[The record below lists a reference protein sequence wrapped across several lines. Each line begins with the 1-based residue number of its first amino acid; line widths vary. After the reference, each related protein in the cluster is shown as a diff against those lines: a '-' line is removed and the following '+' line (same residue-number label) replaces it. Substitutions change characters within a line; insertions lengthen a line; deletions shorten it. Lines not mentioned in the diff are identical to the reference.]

1 MHAWG
6 DFFHKGTYMQGSID
20 AGQNNSRR
28 EYEGIAVCD
37 KADNSRD
44 LKVYCK
50 DLLFLMQGELQ
61 AKNVDSISKS
71 VDKNGVATTSSATC
85 KNYIDCTYG
94 GDFACSNRAYPPD
107 VRKGEIVK
115 IFQYGDSDQW
125 YWIGCDR
132 SQSLRKTERVRW
144 QVNDTLEN
152 DCNLT
157 DDNTYFLEMDTR
169 KHKHILLSTSQ
180 SDGEEHQY
188 KFKISPETSQIML
201 ADEKQNMFIIDTNK
215 QCITMANEKGSLI
228 QLDGEDINIICKG
241 KLTIRST
248 NNEIVMAAKS
258 DITQQTKSN
267 FNASADG
274 DMTLKFK
281 GTGKHGGGSSL
292 TLGASSISFAKG
304 I

>member
-1 MHAWG
+1 MI
-6 DFFHKGTYMQGSID
+6 GSTS
-20 AGQNNSRR
+20 AGQTNSRR

-37 KADNSRD
+37 KAENSRD

-61 AKNVDSISKS
+61 AKNIDSTAKS
-71 VDKNGVATTSSATC
+71 VDNKGVETTSSAMC

-94 GDFACSNRAYPPD
+94 GDFSCSNRAYPPD

-125 YWIGCDR
+125 YWLGSDR
-132 SQSLRKTERVRW
+132 SQSLRKTERARW

-157 DDNTYFLEMDTR
+157 DENTYYFEMDTR
-169 KHKHILLSTSQ
+169 KHKHILFSTSK

-188 KFKISPETSQIML
+188 KFKISPETSQVIL
-201 ADEKQNMFIIDTNK
+201 SDEKQNMFVIDTNK

-241 KLTIRST
+241 KITIRST
-248 NNEIVMAAKS
+248 NDEITMAAES
-258 DITQQTKSN
+258 DITQMTNSNVNINAKSN
-267 FNASADG
+267 ISENADG

-292 TLGASSISFAKG
+292 TLGAGNISFAKSV
-304 I
+304 